1 MNTEAASQTLNQIK
15 DAKKV
20 ALTHWQHRQQH
31 GTKPLPQ
38 LPYAFYVLAKEGA
51 GEVA

>member
-20 ALTHWQHRQQH
+20 ALTHWQQH

-51 GEVA
+51 GEGA